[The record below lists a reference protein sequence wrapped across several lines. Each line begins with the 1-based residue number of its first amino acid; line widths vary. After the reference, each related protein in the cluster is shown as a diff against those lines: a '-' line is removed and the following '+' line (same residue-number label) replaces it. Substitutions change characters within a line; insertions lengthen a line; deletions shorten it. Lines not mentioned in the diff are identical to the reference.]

1 MLAGK
6 YKDLFGLFLKHAGH
20 ISRVTLWGSTDGDSW
35 RNNWPIRG
43 RTDYPLLLD
52 REGKPKAAY
61 QALVELVRPE

>member
-6 YKDLFGLFLKHAGH
+6 YKDLFSLFLQHAGH

-52 REGKPKAAY
+52 RKGEPKAAY
-61 QALVELVRPE
+61 HAVAELVTPE